1 MSVLDAVLTGVLVLA
16 TSIWVG
22 GLVAIMVVA
31 RIATRALDPV
41 ARVALFRGLGRVYLV
56 VGTAALAVGYVA
68 GGLLLRDETWGPLLV
83 ATVVVAVALAAVLG
97 VGVEQAR
104 QMTRLRRRT
113 LEAPADPALA
123 GSLAD
128 QVRRGAVR
136 AAVLRAGIGVLSLA
150 LLVLGVAIAA

>member
-1 MSVLDAVLTGVLVLA
+1 MSLLDAVLTAVLVLA

-31 RIATRALDPV
+31 RIAARTLDPA

-56 VGTAALAVGYVA
+56 VGTAALVVGYAA
-68 GGLLLRDETWGPLLV
+68 GGVLVRHESGGPLLV
-83 ATVVVAVALAAVLG
+83 ATGLVAVALVAVLA

-104 QMTRLRRRT
+104 QMTRLRRRSV
-113 LEAPADPALA
+113 EAAGDPALA
-123 GSLAD
+123 ARLAE

-136 AAVLRAGIGVLSLA
+136 AAVLRAGLGGLSLA